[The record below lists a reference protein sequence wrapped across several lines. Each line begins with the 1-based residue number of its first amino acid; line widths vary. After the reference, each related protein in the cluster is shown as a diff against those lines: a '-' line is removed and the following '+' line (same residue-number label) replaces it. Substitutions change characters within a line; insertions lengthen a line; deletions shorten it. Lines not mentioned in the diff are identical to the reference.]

1 MRQKEYT
8 YSSEKGKDVLNK
20 VSLIVIELVLPVV
33 KIRGKVNLLGSP
45 ERSLSLLVHLPDLHV
60 MLASI
65 KASTRKRI

>member
-1 MRQKEYT
+1 M
-8 YSSEKGKDVLNK
+8 LNK

-33 KIRGKVNLLGSP
+33 KIRGEVNLLGSP

-65 KASTRKRI
+65 KDDA